1 MSNIQAV
8 LFDYGL
14 VLSAAPDPSA
24 WERLKQVFG
33 GAEPAFHAAYWNH
46 RHDYD
51 RGTRNSVVYWHSVA
65 GDLNANL
72 DPHQVDELI
81 EADTD
86 LWTQPNQPM
95 IDWAAALQRAGIKT
109 GILSNLGDAMEDGIL
124 ARCPWLANFTHHT
137 FSHRLLIAKP
147 EPAIYQHA
155 ADGLAEPP
163 SRILFIDDRTENI
176 VAAVAAGMQA
186 IQYTTHDAF
195 LATMRERGFGDL
207 LAPKPLDNILK

>member
-14 VLSAAPDPSA
+14 VLSAAPDPAA

-33 GAEPAFHAAYWNH
+33 TDEASFHAAYWNY

-51 RGTRNSVVYWHSVA
+51 RGTRNAVVYWHSVA
-65 GDLNANL
+65 GDLNATL
-72 DPHQVDELI
+72 ALSQLEELTA
-81 EADTD
+81 ADTD

-95 IDWAAALQRAGIKT
+95 IDWAAALQHAGIKT
-109 GILSNLGDAMEDGIL
+109 GILSNLGDAMEAGIL
-124 ARCPWLANFTHHT
+124 ARCPWLVNFAHHT

-147 EPAIYQHA
+147 EPAIYQYA

-163 SRILFIDDRTENI
+163 SRILFIDDREENI
-176 VAAVAAGMQA
+176 AAAIAVGMQA
-186 IQYTTHDAF
+186 IQYSTHKEF
-195 LATMRERGFGDL
+195 LITMRERGYGDL
-207 LAPKPLDNILK
+207 LTP